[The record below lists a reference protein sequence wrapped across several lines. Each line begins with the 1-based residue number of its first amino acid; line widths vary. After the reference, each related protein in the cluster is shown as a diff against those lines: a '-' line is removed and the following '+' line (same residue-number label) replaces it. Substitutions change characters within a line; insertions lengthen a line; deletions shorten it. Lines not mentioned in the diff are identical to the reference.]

1 MKVCIVLY
9 LELTA
14 AVLAAYLDLQ
24 LQFELCMKFSDV
36 ILLTDSLIV
45 VRYIRKESNQ
55 FKTFIANHFL
65 TKDTSSRY

>member
-14 AVLAAYLDLQ
+14 AVLAAHLDLQ

-55 FKTFIANHFL
+55 FKTFIANHVL